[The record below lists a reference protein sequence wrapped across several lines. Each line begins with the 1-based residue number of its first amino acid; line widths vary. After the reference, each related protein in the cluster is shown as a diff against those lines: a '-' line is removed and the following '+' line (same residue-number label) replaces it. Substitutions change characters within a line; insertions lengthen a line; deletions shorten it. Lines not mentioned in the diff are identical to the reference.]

1 MTAVSDEPEGPLRT
15 SDGVAGP
22 WSDVEVRDAAT
33 VLLVRDGDAGL
44 EVFMLRRNLQSDFVG
59 GAYVFPGGAVDPAD
73 RVADLEAISVGRTD
87 AEASRRLGIER
98 GGLAYWVAAIREG
111 FEEAGVLLAYDRDGR
126 IVDLDSPADAARWA
140 EHRRAVDRGE
150 VTLIDVC
157 AAEGLT
163 LAVDGMHYFGHWITP
178 VGSPRRYDTRFFVA
192 AEPPGQT
199 PLHDDHEVIANDWFR
214 PVDAL
219 GRASRGELTM
229 LPPTVASLRALT
241 RFDTAAEALRAATE
255 IVDVPRILPRIIEV
269 DGGARI
275 ALPGD
280 DGYEAAPL
288 LPDGSIDWD
297 DLRSAGT
304 TGFGREPA

>member
-1 MTAVSDEPEGPLRT
+1 MG
-15 SDGVAGP
+15 DGVARSG
-22 WSDVEVRDAAT
+22 SDVEVRDAAT
-33 VLLVRDGDAGL
+33 VLLVRDGHAGL
-44 EVFMLRRNLQSDFVG
+44 EVFMLRRNLESTFVG

-73 RVADLEAISVGRTD
+73 RAADLEAISVGRTD
-87 AEASRRLGIER
+87 AEASRRLGIDR

-111 FEEAGVLLAYDRDGR
+111 FEEAGILLAYDRDGR
-126 IVDLDSPADAARWA
+126 IVDLDSPEHAARWI

-150 VTLIDVC
+150 VTMVDLCV
-157 AAEGLT
+157 AEDLT

-214 PVDAL
+214 PADAL
-219 GRASRGELTM
+219 DRAARGELTM
-229 LPPTVASLRALT
+229 LPPTVASLRALA
-241 RFDTAAEALRAATE
+241 RFETAADALRAATE

-280 DGYEAAPL
+280 DGYEGAPL
-288 LPDGSIDWD
+288 LADGSIGWD
-297 DLRSAGT
+297 DLRTAGT
-304 TGFGREPA
+304 TGFGREPT